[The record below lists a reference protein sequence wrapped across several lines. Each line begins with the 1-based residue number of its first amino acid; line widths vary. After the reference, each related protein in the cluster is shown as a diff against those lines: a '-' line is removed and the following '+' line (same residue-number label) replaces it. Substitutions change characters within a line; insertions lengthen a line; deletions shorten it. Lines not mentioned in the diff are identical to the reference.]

1 MEFFLDTASIADIE
15 CYQKLGLVDG
25 VTTNPALLS
34 KEGGDPIEQIK
45 RIVSIV
51 SGPVSA
57 EVTYTE
63 PEKMIEH
70 GRKLAGLAE
79 NIVIKVPAS
88 VAGLTA
94 ANQLKKDGI
103 KMNVTLIFHAS
114 QAVPFIHLGVDY
126 VSSFVGRVEDF
137 GLDNRKLVSDV
148 TQAIDMM
155 DSPTK
160 QIAASIR
167 NPDYLIEA
175 ICSGAEVLT
184 VPPSCW
190 EKTYHNPLFMLG
202 ESEFLQSWKE
212 LPEAARSTYESLE

>member
-1 MEFFLDTASIADIE
+1 MEFFLDTASIADIKH
-15 CYQKLGLVDG
+15 YQELGLVDG

-34 KEGGDPIEQIK
+34 KEGGDSIEQIK
-45 RIVSIV
+45 RIISIV
-51 SGPVSA
+51 SGPVST
-57 EVTYTE
+57 EVTYIE

-70 GRKLAGLAE
+70 ARKLAGLAE

-114 QAVPFIHLGVDY
+114 QAVPFIQLGVDY

-137 GLDNRKLVSDV
+137 GLDNRKLVCDIA
-148 TQAIDMM
+148 QAIDKM

-160 QIAASIR
+160 QIAASMR
-167 NPDYLIEA
+167 NPDYLVEA

-190 EKTYHNPLFMLG
+190 EKVYHNPLFMLG
-202 ESEFLQSWKE
+202 ESEFLQSWKK
-212 LPEAARSTYESLE
+212 LPEAARKTYESLT

>member
-1 MEFFLDTASIADIE
+1 MQFFLDTASIADIE
-15 CYQKLGLVDG
+15 RYQKLGLVDG

-34 KEGGDPIEQIK
+34 AEGGDPIEQIK
-45 RIVSIV
+45 KIVSIV

-63 PEKMIEH
+63 PQKMIEH
-70 GRKLAGLAE
+70 ARKLASLAE
-79 NIVIKVPAS
+79 NIIIKVPAS
-88 VAGLTA
+88 VAGLA
-94 ANQLKKDGI
+94 VANQLKKDGI
-103 KMNVTLIFHAS
+103 GMNVTLIFHSS

-137 GLDNRKLVSDV
+137 GLDNRKLVSDI

-167 NPDYLIEA
+167 NPDYLIGA

-202 ESEFLQSWKE
+202 ESEFLQSWKQ
-212 LPEAARSTYESLE
+212 LPEAARKTYESLG